1 MNDDDLD
8 PLHQLASAYLD
19 DDITSADRVRVEA
32 SPELVGLVESFR
44 QIRAGLGDVPAPPA
58 TTREAA
64 FAAALLEFDGL
75 SLGAAAS
82 MGSGSAAAPVVSL
95 AERRRWPIAVLSV
108 AAALL
113 LAGVVGITA
122 LNGRGGDDKSSSAT
136 DAFNQQM
143 APSDAEAAEA
153 ADSATPMS
161 TIGSIT
167 GGGAQVSMVIDT
179 PEQLLALQAPSDV
192 AFDLP
197 PEATG
202 AATADST
209 VADEGDSKRAAST
222 FSSSPA
228 ISCLAPQQTFLADIR
243 YRGVFG
249 IAARDTVTGV
259 TQAIAEDCT
268 VLVSVGP

>member
-19 DDITSADRVRVEA
+19 DEITLADRVRVEA

-64 FAAALLEFDGL
+64 FAAALLEFDRM

-82 MGSGSAAAPVVSL
+82 MGSGSAAAPMVSL

-113 LAGVVGITA
+113 LAGVVGIVA
-122 LNGRGGDDKSSSAT
+122 LDGRGDDKSSSAT
-136 DAFNQQM
+136 DAFDQQM

-179 PEQLLALQAPSDV
+179 PEQLLALQPPSNV
-192 AFDLP
+192 AFDQSP
-197 PEATG
+197 QATAAATG
-202 AATADST
+202 DST
-209 VADEGDSKRAAST
+209 VADEGESKRAAST

-228 ISCLAPQQTFLADIR
+228 ISCLAAQQMFLADIR
-243 YRGVFG
+243 YRGVLG
-249 IAARDTVTGV
+249 IAARDTGTGV